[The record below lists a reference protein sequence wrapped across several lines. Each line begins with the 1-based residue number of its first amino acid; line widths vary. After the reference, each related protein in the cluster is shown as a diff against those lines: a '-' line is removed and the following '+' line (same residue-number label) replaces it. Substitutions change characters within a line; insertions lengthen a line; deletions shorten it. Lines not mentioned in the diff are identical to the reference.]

1 MSQSSCAGPAL
12 RHRPQRRA
20 TCCPHQ
26 TLPLLRKPLCH
37 PGSSFWNHTQAMKAL
52 NRPLCKYARPGLCQ
66 RAATARPTPPL
77 KKQIKGD
84 CTAESTPLRTVLRRA
99 QHELFICM
107 PTARPQLSSS
117 LGRSGVWPPH
127 VRCGTGVRHEAGQRA
142 WGQSQHMPGTS
153 QARPAPGSAPT
164 RPPCPARHAHAPAL
178 SRPPAGADRTRAA
191 APAASR
197 MPRYHPQKQY
207 PTRPRRSMTRWR
219 SSRWRAPRPE
229 QP

>member
-99 QHELFICM
+99 QHELFIACPPRARSSAAASGAPEFGRLM
-107 PTARPQLSSS
+107 CAAALACDTRLGSARGGRANTCPAPAKLARRLARP
-117 LGRSGVWPPH
+117 
-127 VRCGTGVRHEAGQRA
+127 
-142 WGQSQHMPGTS
+142 
-153 QARPAPGSAPT
+153 RPA
-164 RPPCPARHAHAPAL
+164 RPARHATRTRRLSLGLRRVRTGRAPL
-178 SRPPAGADRTRAA
+178 PRRPPECLATMHKSSTQNGRGAA
-191 APAASR
+191 
-197 MPRYHPQKQY
+197 
-207 PTRPRRSMTRWR
+207 
-219 SSRWRAPRPE
+219 
-229 QP
+229 